1 MALPWIKAVGL
12 VRALLPV
19 VGPPVLR
26 ILKKQLQ
33 PRSSDQ
39 VDQRPSSDDLLLA
52 LHQDLQ
58 VLTAQLEQLHLHTT
72 QLQSHVRRASWLSLV
87 AIGLALIAIGIAA
100 FT

>member
-12 VRALLPV
+12 VRTLLPV

-33 PRSSDQ
+33 PQAGDQRSSTDE
-39 VDQRPSSDDLLLA
+39 LMLA
-52 LHQDLQ
+52 LRQDLQ

-72 QLQSHVRRASWLSLV
+72 QLQSDVRRASWLSLV
-87 AIGLALIAIGIAA
+87 AIGMALAAIGIAT